1 MAKNEAI
8 KTGLDTLFGGSKSN
22 EPNEEQVQHKE
33 QDKAESVKVEP
44 TTEEEEDELMNSIED
59 EALREK
65 LRERRDLLRETNRTK
80 SAKYTPAE
88 GYSRTSLII
97 NNKKY
102 AKIKEIAFRSTLTTK
117 VVVET
122 AMDMLI
128 EKYEEKHGTVIPNP
142 KNYKGDVK
150 DLFK

>member
-1 MAKNEAI
+1 MEKNEAI
-8 KTGLDTLFGGSKSN
+8 KSGLDTLFGGSKSS
-22 EPNEEQVQHKE
+22 EPKEEQSQTPKE
-33 QDKAESVKVEP
+33 DNATSVNVE
-44 TTEEEEDELMNSIED
+44 TATEEEEDELMNSIDD
-59 EALREK
+59 EALKAKLMERRIK
-65 LRERRDLLRETNRTK
+65 LRESNRTK

-102 AKIKEIAFRSTLTTK
+102 AKIKEIAFRSALTTK